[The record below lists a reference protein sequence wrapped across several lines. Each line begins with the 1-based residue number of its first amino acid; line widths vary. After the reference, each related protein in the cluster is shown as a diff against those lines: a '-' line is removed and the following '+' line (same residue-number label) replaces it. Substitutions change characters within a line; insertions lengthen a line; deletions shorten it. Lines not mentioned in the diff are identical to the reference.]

1 MNTLYID
8 TETTG
13 LKPTTSHVVEIA
25 IVDDTGK
32 TVMDTL
38 VNPGSPI
45 PPDATKIHGITDADV
60 ASSPMLAELLPTI
73 LKLVNGEQV
82 VIYNA
87 AYDTQFLPGLTTSA
101 AFVQCAMNRAQK
113 AMRMDRWPK
122 LTAAAEWSGY
132 QWQGNAHRALADSL
146 AARHVWLHMDERD
159 GPGMQFLPV
168 RSSNVHAVA
177 YDLAT
182 KLLAVRFSS
191 FECYHYFDV
200 PPERHAALMES
211 ASPGKYFGA
220 QIRPAFKFKKVAA

>member
-1 MNTLYID
+1 MKTFTLD

-13 LKPTTSHVVEIA
+13 LKPTTSHVVEIS
-25 IVDDTGK
+25 IVDELGA
-32 TVMDTL
+32 TVIDSL
-38 VNPGSPI
+38 INPGAPI
-45 PPDATKIHGITDADV
+45 PADATKIHGITDAMV
-60 ASSPMLAELLPTI
+60 ASAPPMSEVLPRVLA
-73 LKLVNGEQV
+73 LVAGAQV
-82 VIYNA
+82 VIYNS
-87 AYDTQFLPGLTTSA
+87 AYDTQFLPGLVESA
-101 AFVQCAMNRAQK
+101 AFVQCAMQRAQK

-146 AARHVWLHMDERD
+146 AARHVWMHMDERD

-168 RSSNVHAVA
+168 RSSNVQAVA

-211 ASPGKYFGA
+211 GSPGKYFGA